1 MPWQMGGAPFF
12 GGFGAAASRQAI
24 FMTCFLYDV
33 GATPCCRPPL
43 PGTGALGTLYAFL
56 SLVCTHAA
64 FRYNVGLP
72 AAPTSDQ
79 KSEMESSPTLV
90 QFGAGNI
97 GRSFIGQIFA
107 RGGYEVVFVDIDQ
120 ALVDAL
126 NAERAYRVV
135 IKRND
140 AVDETLWVRGV
151 RAIFALDR
159 DAVVQAVADADLVAT
174 SVGNRALNAVL
185 PVIADGLAR
194 RDTALDIVIAEN
206 LRNAADYFRD
216 RLAELLP
223 KDYPLDQRVGL
234 VETSI
239 GKMVPIMCAED
250 LETDPLWVFAEVYNN
265 LIVDGTA
272 FRTGVPQ
279 VDGIAP
285 KTNMPAYVDRKLFIH
300 NLGHAAAAYLG
311 NRAQSERRCVWEV
324 LDLPEVRCAAMA
336 AMQQAAQAL
345 RAEYPAEFTAAELQ
359 EHIDDLLDRF
369 ANRALGDT
377 VFRVGRDL
385 CRKLGR
391 EDRLV
396 GAMRLAA
403 RHNLEFDAIARAYVA
418 ALSFGATD
426 EHGAPFPSDAEFFAE
441 DAPQG
446 LRHVL
451 TQVSGLREDSPI
463 DRRVASQI
471 TQLA

>member
-1 MPWQMGGAPFF
+1 
-12 GGFGAAASRQAI
+12 
-24 FMTCFLYDV
+24 MTCFLYNV
-33 GATPCCRPPL
+33 GVPPCCRPPL
-43 PGTGALGTLYAFL
+43 PGTETAGTLYAFL
-56 SLVCTHAA
+56 SLVCTHTA

-72 AAPTSDQ
+72 TAPTSDQ

-140 AVDETLWVRGV
+140 AADETLWVCGV
-151 RAIFALDR
+151 RAISVLDR

-174 SVGNRALNAVL
+174 SVGNRALSAVL

-194 RDTALDIVIAEN
+194 RDTALDIIIAEN
-206 LRNAADYFRD
+206 LRNAADYFRTQ
-216 RLAELLP
+216 LTQLLP
-223 KDYPLDQRVGL
+223 RDYPLDECVGL

-250 LETDPLWVFAEVYNN
+250 LETDPLWVFAEAYNN

-272 FRTGVPQ
+272 FRTGVPK
-279 VDGIAP
+279 VDGLAP
-285 KTNMPAYVDRKLFIH
+285 KTNMAAYVDRKLFIH

-311 NRAQSERRCVWEV
+311 NRARPECCCIWEV
-324 LDLPEVRCAAMA
+324 LDLPEVRSAAMA

-345 RAEYPAEFTAAELQ
+345 RAEYPAEFTAADLQ

-391 EDRLV
+391 EDRLI

-418 ALSFGATD
+418 ALSFGAAD
-426 EHGAPFPSDAEFFAE
+426 EHGVQFPNDARFFAE
-441 DAPQG
+441 DLPKG
-446 LRHVL
+446 LAHVL
-451 TQVSGLREDSPI
+451 KEVSHLDENSSSDRQVM
-463 DRRVASQI
+463 SQI